1 MKIKGFYRPLI
12 LILPFFLFFTHSCGK
27 NDSLEQEKTKP
38 VKIMAVKEEKAET
51 LLKYTGTVIPK
62 GTKKVSFK
70 SPGKINAIYVQ
81 KGDYIEKGQL
91 LAELDKT
98 DLEFALKAAQAQL
111 AAAQAQ
117 YNKALKGALPSDL
130 DNVKLN
136 VDKAQN
142 AYDFTRITFEKLE
155 KLHEAGGISD
165 SELEQAKL
173 ELDIRKAEL
182 NQAKKVLDQ
191 VKDGARDEDKTALLS
206 QVRAAETDVAHKK
219 NMLEEA
225 ELVADMNGYI
235 VEILNETG
243 EMIGAGYPVLVIRN
257 TELAVQIGV
266 SEAVLTSFQLGMKA
280 TVGSNGTSVMG
291 EIDHIAQIPDERTR
305 TYLIEISVP
314 ENAFPIGSIT
324 RVEIA
329 MGEELGIWIP
339 IKTIIANEQDYVF
352 IIKDDLAV
360 KTPIT
365 IENIRG
371 SQAKVSGITTDD
383 QLVIEGLAKLKDRDK
398 VAIQ

>member
-1 MKIKGFYRPLI
+1 MRFKKLYWLLI
-12 LILPFFLFFTHSCGK
+12 LILILLIFVYGCGK
-27 NDSLEQEKTKP
+27 DDGLDQRKAKP
-38 VKIMAVKEEKAET
+38 VKIIEIKEEQAET
-51 LLKYTGTVIPK
+51 LLKYTGTVIPR

-81 KGDYIEKGQL
+81 KGDYVNKGQI

-98 DLEFALKAAQAQL
+98 DLKFALEAAQAQL

-130 DNVKLN
+130 DNAGLN

-142 AYDFTRITFEKLE
+142 AYDFTKITYEKLE

-182 NQAKKVLDQ
+182 NQAKKVLEQ
-191 VKDGARDEDKTALLS
+191 AVDGARDEDKTALLS

-219 NMLEEA
+219 NLLEEA
-225 ELVADMNGYI
+225 ELISDMDGYI
-235 VEILNETG
+235 VEILNEPG
-243 EMIGAGYPVLVIRN
+243 EMVGAGYPVVVIRN

-280 TVGSNGTSVMG
+280 TVGSNSTSVTG

-314 ENAFPIGSIT
+314 ENAFPIGSIAK
-324 RVEIA
+324 VEIA

-352 IIKDDLAV
+352 VIKDGLAV
-360 KTPIT
+360 KTPVN

-371 SQAKVSGITTDD
+371 SQAKVRGINAGE
-383 QLVIEGLAKLKDRDK
+383 QLVVEGLAKLKDRDK